1 MNPSTCSEVLSEA
14 AQGTEHAGTPR
25 ADTVLQDLCSK
36 EQISPRASVGPYVPG
51 ECGVDTFVDGAG
63 I

>member
-14 AQGTEHAGTPR
+14 AQGAGHAGTPR

-36 EQISPRASVGPYVPG
+36 EQIPPRDSVGPYVPA
-51 ECGVDTFVDGAG
+51 ERAVDTFVDGAG